1 MQPDWYKSL
10 VKDPSVIDTTQ
21 KFDKI
26 FAAVQWT
33 LIPLDIALI
42 FKFYRGVLWFK
53 NEKRSLYQNYYY
65 ISFVF
70 YTAFEV
76 QMTLVFLTSMEVLA
90 MEKLFGALMGLAPIC
105 LVLLYWQ
112 LKITDDAFFTRQKLV
127 DDIKEA

>member
-1 MQPDWYKSL
+1 M
-10 VKDPSVIDTTQ
+10 
-21 KFDKI
+21 
-26 FAAVQWT
+26 
-33 LIPLDIALI
+33 
-42 FKFYRGVLWFK
+42 
-53 NEKRSLYQNYYY
+53 
-65 ISFVF
+65 F

-105 LVLLYWQ
+105 LALLYWQ